1 MFFSRKTIT
10 FIVSQPFVFSL
21 RICDAICEREE
32 ILSVFFIV
40 KFVHEVP
47 NTFILKD
54 MFQIILM
61 PNSVQTPSVNK
72 SPDYSADLPLMSV
85 HAG

>member
-1 MFFSRKTIT
+1 MRK
-10 FIVSQPFVFSL
+10 
-21 RICDAICEREE
+21 CDALCEREE

-40 KFVHEVP
+40 KIVHEVP
-47 NTFILKD
+47 NTFILKK

-61 PNSVQTPSVNK
+61 PNSVQTPSVNE
-72 SPDYSADLPLMSV
+72 SPDYSAGLPLMSV